1 MQPYVSIGMPVY
13 NCEDSL
19 MPAIR
24 SLINQD
30 YTNWELIIIDDGSKD
45 NTIRLAKRFGDKR
58 IRVFSDGQNLG
69 LPERLNQAVGM
80 GQGKYF
86 ARMDGDDIA
95 FPDRL
100 KIQANFLEK
109 HPEVDLVG
117 SRIIIFNGQGRPL
130 GSYPF
135 RQTHAEICRRPWS
148 TLHLPHPTW
157 MGKMDWFR
165 SNPYR
170 TDLKKAQDQELL
182 LRTYEKSQ
190 FACLPDILLGYRKR
204 SLSLKTILVGR
215 FLFSRELLK
224 KAFHEKQHFLAFGV
238 VEHAMKAVIDTVA
251 ISTGLNYRIL
261 RHRAIPVG
269 QGAESRWS
277 EVWNNFN
284 KDKDFL

>member
-1 MQPYVSIGMPVY
+1 MQPFISIGMPVF

-19 MPAIR
+19 IPAIR
-24 SLINQD
+24 SLVNQD
-30 YTNWELIIIDDGSKD
+30 YTNWELILIDDGSKD
-45 NTIRLAKRFGDKR
+45 NTIRFAKRFGDKR

-69 LPERLNQAVGM
+69 LPERLNQTITM

-95 FPDRL
+95 YPERL
-100 KIQANFLEK
+100 KTQVNYLEK
-109 HPEVDLVG
+109 HPEIDLVG
-117 SRIIIFNGQGRPL
+117 SRIIIFNRQGRSL

-148 TLHLPHPTW
+148 TFHLPHPTW

-165 SNPYR
+165 SNRYR

-204 SLSLKTILVGR
+204 SLSLKTILTGR
-215 FLFSRELLK
+215 FLFSRELLR
-224 KAFHEKQHFLAFGV
+224 KAFHEKQHFLAFGA

-269 QGAESRWS
+269 QVTESRWS
-277 EVWNNFN
+277 EVWNNCN
-284 KDKDFL
+284 KDKDFS